1 MKLFKRIFKWQVLLG
16 AVLISLSTAGYFP
29 RYFIFRY
36 ARHIFI
42 YLSGDLV
49 FVFTNVLLVAL
60 ILHPLLSCRE
70 RGVLDIK
77 SAYLRPLSERPD
89 YMRYLGAHCRYLFS
103 WAARINH
110 FGPAAPAVIK

>member
-1 MKLFKRIFKWQVLLG
+1 MLG

-49 FVFTNVLLVAL
+49 FTNVLLVAL

-70 RGVLDIK
+70 RRVLDMK
-77 SAYLRPLSERPD
+77 RAYLQPLSERPD

-103 WAARINH
+103 WAARTNH